1 MDWFRGSRS
10 GGGGVEADLRKIT
23 DAEVLDVP
31 KDALMS
37 IVQAS
42 HSSDDRRIIMNHL
55 RVCLCEPV
63 NKHWRRIYGG
73 LVVVEQLLQRGSRAL
88 MIETS
93 EGHHFDLVQ
102 RLTFLADFEFREDI
116 RVQAMVRQKAAH
128 LRIEVLTRME
138 NPDDAPV
145 QSLGSEDAALAVASG
160 DGLGNENSEASPPS
174 LPQGISYASASSAT
188 PTTSKSSKSR
198 VINGSGR
205 CVVSVGHHDDTT
217 SDSSGAE
224 DRPPQKEA
232 PKKREEKRRGKSN
245 DNFKDLDEKM
255 RHVLN
260 DSTDSDSSSD
270 VRRRKDDKRTSA
282 APALAA
288 QAPPAAPPPV
298 PAAQIANL
306 LDM

>member
-1 MDWFRGSRS
+1 
-10 GGGGVEADLRKIT
+10 VEADLRKIT

-63 NKHWRRIYGG
+63 NKNWRRIYGG

-88 MIETS
+88 MAETA

-102 RLTFLADFEFREDI
+102 RLTFLSDFEFREDI

-138 NPDDAPV
+138 DPDDAPV
-145 QSLGSEDAALAVASG
+145 QSLGSDDAVLVAASG
-160 DGLGNENSEASPPS
+160 GGLENESSEASPPS
-174 LPQGISYASASSAT
+174 LPQGYSSASSAP
-188 PTTSKSSKSR
+188 PTASKSSKSR
-198 VINGSGR
+198 IINGSGR
-205 CVVSVGHHDDTT
+205 CVVSVGHRDDTT

-224 DRPPQKEA
+224 DSPPQKEA
-232 PKKREEKRRGKSN
+232 PKKREEKRRGKPN
-245 DNFKDLDEKM
+245 GNFKDLDEKM

-270 VRRRKDDKRTSA
+270 ARRRKDDKRTSVA
-282 APALAA
+282 AELAA

-298 PAAQIANL
+298 PAAQTMNL